1 MAGTKTD
8 EAPSYEP
15 VDLRAERLLLRAFTF
30 ADVDDVLTYERD
42 PVMARYH
49 VPSPPFSRATAEAM
63 VRRRIAQRPSW
74 AIVLPSA
81 ERPRG
86 PVVGHIR
93 CSVWA
98 NTGTAEFGYSI
109 APQLWGQG
117 LATEAVSAVTDYAFE
132 TFDLQKLY
140 GALVEPNTGSAR
152 VLEKI
157 GMQLEGR
164 TREQVPIRDG
174 TRVDVLHYGI
184 LREEWERRR

>member
-1 MAGTKTD
+1 MAGTRTHED
-8 EAPSYEP
+8 PAYEA
-15 VDLRAERLLLRAFTF
+15 VDLRTERLLLRAFTF
-30 ADVDDVLTYERD
+30 ADVDEVLAYERE
-42 PVMARYH
+42 PVMTRYH
-49 VPSPPFSRATAEAM
+49 VPGPPFSRANAETM

-74 AIVLPSA
+74 AIVRPSA

-86 PVVGHIR
+86 PVVGHVR

-109 APQLWGQG
+109 APDLWGQG
-117 LATEAVSAVTDYAFE
+117 LATEAVGAVTDYAFE
-132 TFDLQKLY
+132 TFGLQKLF
-140 GALVEPNTGSAR
+140 GELVEPNIGSAR
-152 VLEKI
+152 VLERI

-184 LREEWERRR
+184 LREEWEQRR